1 MVNRSL
7 VLKKIANVRH
17 NLSRVTEKSSIS
29 LKTLKTDIDTQD
41 IILYNLQLAIQGCI
55 DIGAHIMADQGWGV
69 AGSVNETFYTLHDKG
84 LLPLDLQEKMVSMVG
99 FRNILVHEYET
110 ITLEIVHSIIRNQLC
125 DIDGFLIEVVK
136 YFNL

>member
-55 DIGAHIMADQGWGV
+55 DIGAHIMADQGSGV